1 MGYYDS
7 FRTREGIGRYIDP
20 RLHERNK
27 KRYQKDI
34 HLRISVNLYMLKVKC
49 YVKAKYSF
57 FHILISLD
65 LIECKIKNML
75 EVLND
80 KHSFSVLIGSFL
92 KTPHESDVD
101 LILTSDFFKDINF
114 LYRNKYLASIAP
126 FDVTMFD
133 LLCLTQN
140 EFKSLLKRSKHMQ
153 KTIDE
158 GRIIK

>member
-1 MGYYDS
+1 
-7 FRTREGIGRYIDP
+7 
-20 RLHERNK
+20 
-27 KRYQKDI
+27 
-34 HLRISVNLYMLKVKC
+34 
-49 YVKAKYSF
+49 
-57 FHILISLD
+57 
-65 LIECKIKNML
+65 ML